1 MSTPPL
7 PLLEEGL
14 VQRGG
19 VWHVDAIF
27 EIEGERIRLR
37 KTTGRRDLAEARVV
51 KARLVDELRTNLIL
65 ARYQRENGIVSAA
78 PPTAGRSGRK
88 AGRRFTDAVELY
100 LKSKMVSDI
109 GPGRGN
115 TRQGRQTPR
124 SALGRQDLQKILV
137 LEAHFR
143 REPIAQI
150 DDEDWL
156 DFLVEHQEESMPAT
170 KNRWLSVFN
179 AIMTA
184 GCEADKII
192 KPKFTKAETA
202 SEISVFVGNT

>member
-1 MSTPPL
+1 MGLAQREGDPEDVLSLEEVAEILGRPDWPRRNLMRVIREHGIDTFRPGRSEMLKRKALPMLEDAMTVLPIARHPLEESPSDMSTPPL

-78 PPTAGRSGRK
+78 
-88 AGRRFTDAVELY
+88 RR
-100 LKSKMVSDI
+100 
-109 GPGRGN
+109 
-115 TRQGRQTPR
+115 
-124 SALGRQDLQKILV
+124 
-137 LEAHFR
+137 
-143 REPIAQI
+143 
-150 DDEDWL
+150 
-156 DFLVEHQEESMPAT
+156 T
-170 KNRWLSVFN
+170 K
-179 AIMTA
+179 
-184 GCEADKII
+184 
-192 KPKFTKAETA
+192 
-202 SEISVFVGNT
+202 